1 MSESNDCTPLTRGS
15 FIGAAGAVGLAVS
28 AGPLAGQAAGK
39 RGLGARR
46 RSVDLVVVGAGI
58 SGLAAA
64 RAVRAA
70 GRSVLVLEANDRVGG
85 PTLNEE
91 LPHSKGQVVEAG
103 GQWAGPAQTEVLALA
118 KALGVKTF
126 KTYDRGQ
133 TVLFYDGSR
142 SLYTGA
148 VPAIDTAGLIDFAAA
163 QSKIEALGK
172 TIPLDAPQ
180 NAPDAASLDAQTF
193 AGWIAANTNTRGA
206 RVLFNLL
213 ANATMAAA
221 PGQVSLLWAAWFIA
235 SNQGINQMLDTA
247 GGAQESRFVGGS
259 QLLSIKIARQ
269 LDPAVILK
277 SPVTKIDHSGSRVDV
292 SARGITVQ
300 GESGDRRDPP
310 SRYRPDRVSSYA
322 PGRPRRT
329 DQKMADRERLEGQ
342 RRLPRAV
349 LARRRAKWPSDLR
362 PRAARG
368 RVRQHPT
375 DGQPGR
381 ADQLRLH
388 GRQHPGRAARPASQ
402 ARQLG
407 EFFGPKARA
416 PLAYLETDWLHQPYI
431 SGCESPLGPGLIS
444 QYGAAIREPVGRI
457 HWAATETSD
466 LFSGYMEGGVRAGHR
481 AAREAM
487 RSL

>member
-172 TIPLDAPQ
+172 TIHSTLRRTRPTPRRSTRRRSQAGSPRTRTPARQGALQPARERNDGRRPGPGLAAVGGVVHRLQPRDQ
-180 NAPDAASLDAQTF
+180 PDARH
-193 AGWIAANTNTRGA
+193 GWRRA
-206 RVLFNLL
+206 RVPIRGWF
-213 ANATMAAA
+213 AAA
-221 PGQVSLLWAAWFIA
+221 
-235 SNQGINQMLDTA
+235 LD
-247 GGAQESRFVGGS
+247 QDR
-259 QLLSIKIARQ
+259 RQ

-292 SARGITVQ
+292 SAAA
-300 GESGDRRDPP
+300 
-310 SRYRPDRVSSYA
+310 SRYRAKAAIVAIHPADTARIEF
-322 PGRPRRT
+322 RPT
-329 DQKMADRERLEGQ
+329 
-342 RRLPRAV
+342 LPV
-349 LARRRAKWPSDLR
+349 
-362 PRAARG
+362 
-368 RVRQHPT
+368 
-375 DGQPGR
+375 
-381 ADQLRLH
+381 
-388 GRQHPGRAARPASQ
+388 
-402 ARQLG
+402 
-407 EFFGPKARA
+407 ARA
-416 PLAYLETDWLHQPYI
+416 H
-431 SGCESPLGPGLIS
+431 
-444 QYGAAIREPVGRI
+444 
-457 HWAATETSD
+457 
-466 LFSGYMEGGVRAGHR
+466 
-481 AAREAM
+481 
-487 RSL
+487 